1 MEELNAQMEE
11 AKDEAAGIKKLI
23 LKSDTYM
30 KYDPVIQQMNKKF
43 LSYDLE
49 LMGLSYIQTFST
61 RLESTTQVFAY
72 GHDLFLVRTQ
82 PDMRYDLLDEDFNYY
97 ALFAFIGVLIIF
109 NLGFT
114 QFLKKRQNTKT
125 FLLH

>member
-1 MEELNAQMEE
+1 MLIESYLLPFGVKSIALTDTIHHVTGRALVCVTNDNKVYSIKDQLFSSRRPHEKEIKPFMEELNAQMEE

-49 LMGLSYIQTFST
+49 LMGLSYI
-61 RLESTTQVFAY
+61 
-72 GHDLFLVRTQ
+72 
-82 PDMRYDLLDEDFNYY
+82 
-97 ALFAFIGVLIIF
+97 
-109 NLGFT
+109 
-114 QFLKKRQNTKT
+114 
-125 FLLH
+125 